1 MYFFLFSGWD
11 AESGQDQRWAY
22 HGTGTLTTEI
32 IQVCSGDKKTHMLE
46 YPKRPNTIILL
57 VNIQKVQISD
67 LTRIKDHST
76 FRLMN
81 LVRLPHLSI
90 ILIQWGSNVWPFRIR
105 KHLKT
110 GNFWDQFANGFGQ
123 YLKFHFSLLELL
135 QMRGTVRLIYLNGK
149 CTNITRI
156 KYGRGD

>member
-1 MYFFLFSGWD
+1 MCFFLFSGWD
-11 AESGQDQRWAY
+11 AESSQDQRWAY
-22 HGTGTLTTEI
+22 HGTGTLNTEI

-67 LTRIKDHST
+67 LTRMKDHST

-81 LVRLPHLSI
+81 LVILPHLSFSW
-90 ILIQWGSNVWPFRIR
+90 IQWGSNVWPFRIR

-110 GNFWDQFANGFGQ
+110 GNFGDHFAYGFGQ
-123 YLKFHFSLLELL
+123 YLQYHCSLLKLL
-135 QMRGTVRLIYLNGK
+135 QMKGTARQIYFIRK
-149 CTNITRI
+149 CTNIAR
-156 KYGRGD
+156 KK